1 MGSNAAGADGSGSGM
16 SSLWSSLADKF
27 GSGSGAAAT
36 PVASPFTSDGGTAS
50 QFTMPGGQ
58 QANYQGVEMMPA
70 TLGGVQGV
78 QDAQDWTQAMKDAGG
93 GPNWGA
99 MAGAAGKLGDMGQQE
114 PRAAPAGARGGSGQ
128 PINFVPQQV
137 SMMAAPAGTTPTTSQ
152 QNLLQ
157 MLAGQKFGGIPR

>member
-1 MGSNAAGADGSGSGM
+1 MGSNASGADGSGAGM
-16 SSLWSSLADKF
+16 DSLWSSLKDRF
-27 GSGSGAAAT
+27 GSGADASA
-36 PVASPFTSDGGTAS
+36 VASPFTSDGGAAS

-58 QANYQGVEMMPA
+58 QANYQGVQMQPA
-70 TLGGVQGV
+70 ALGGIQGV

-99 MAGAAGKLGDMGQQE
+99 LAGAAGKTGGLDQQT
-114 PRAAPAGARGGSGQ
+114 PPHAPAGARPGSGQ
-128 PINFVPQQV
+128 PINFVPQQT
-137 SMMAAPAGTTPTTSQ
+137 SMMAQPAGLTAATGQ

>member
-1 MGSNAAGADGSGSGM
+1 MDGSG
-16 SSLWSSLADKF
+16 A
-27 GSGSGAAAT
+27 
-36 PVASPFTSDGGTAS
+36 AS

-58 QANYQGVEMMPA
+58 QANYQGVSMMPA

-99 MAGAAGKLGDMGQQE
+99 MAGAAGKNEMGQND
-114 PRAAPAGARGGSGQ
+114 PRQAPAGARPGSGQ
-128 PINFVPQQV
+128 AMNFVPQQMSLV
-137 SMMAAPAGTTPTTSQ
+137 QQPLAGMTANAGQ

-157 MLAGQKFGGIPR
+157 MLASQKFGGIPR

>member
-1 MGSNAAGADGSGSGM
+1 MGSNANGASAGAGMDSG
-16 SSLWSSLADKF
+16 LWSSLADRF
-27 GSGSGAAAT
+27 GSSGPQAA
-36 PVASPFTSDGGTAS
+36 PVASPFTMDEGGTAS
-50 QFTMPGGQ
+50 KFTMPGGQ

-99 MAGAAGKLGDMGQQE
+99 MAGAAGKTDMGQND
-114 PRAAPAGARGGSGQ
+114 PRQAPAGARGGSGQ
-128 PINFVPQQV
+128 PINFVPQQL
-137 SMMAAPAGTTPTTSQ
+137 SMQAQPLAGMTAPAGQ

-157 MLAGQKFGGIPR
+157 MLASQKFGGIPR

>member
-1 MGSNAAGADGSGSGM
+1 MDSGSGI
-16 SSLWSSLADKF
+16 SSLWSMLADKF
-27 GSGSGAAAT
+27 GSGAGASAT

-58 QANYQGVEMMPA
+58 QANYQGVDMMPA

-78 QDAQDWTQAMKDAGG
+78 QDAQDWTQAMQDAGG

-99 MAGAAGKLGDMGQQE
+99 MAGAAGKMGDMGQPNAPQ
-114 PRAAPAGARGGSGQ
+114 APAGARGGGGGQ

-137 SMMAAPAGTTPTTSQ
+137 SMQAAPLAGMTPTTSQ